1 MPLFLLGITD
11 KVVIIGDGNPKA
23 DGTMMMNFG
32 CFVFCRVTFSSF
44 PSNFVLSLG
53 HPMFVKGEASN
64 FDIEAHFGV
73 EASELYPEVKYT
85 TVDEYMHQFV

>member
-1 MPLFLLGITD
+1 MA
-11 KVVIIGDGNPKA
+11 KKKRY
-23 DGTMMMNFG
+23 NFPAYH
-32 CFVFCRVTFSSF
+32 CHQLAVFDSLESPF
-44 PSNFVLSLG
+44 PWNFVLSLG